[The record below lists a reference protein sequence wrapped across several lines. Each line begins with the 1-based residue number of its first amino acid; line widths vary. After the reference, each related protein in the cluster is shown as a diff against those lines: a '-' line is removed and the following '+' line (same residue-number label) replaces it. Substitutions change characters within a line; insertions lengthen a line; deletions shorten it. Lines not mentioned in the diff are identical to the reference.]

1 MSVVCNLTAYEVG
14 NSMDIPN
21 NSTKVY
27 VKLTATTSGASYN
40 NNSPSGSITI
50 DGSVH
55 LYSKNIPKSS
65 TITLY
70 EGVHTILHD
79 SDGKKSIGISYS
91 FATGISAG
99 TLTGSKTLELT
110 TVPRTSSVTCADGNI
125 GSATTINI
133 NRATSSFTHT
143 LKYAFG
149 TLSGTIASKTSNTS
163 IGWTI
168 PTSFYAQIPNAKSGQ
183 GTITCETYSGNT
195 LIGTTTCKFNAIV
208 LEEDNKP
215 TISGTIVDVNETTKA
230 LTGDE
235 NKLIKYFSNAKVTMT
250 ATPKNSATIKSQKIT
265 CADGKSSTSAT
276 ATLNKVES
284 GTFNLSCT
292 DSRNFT
298 TTTKITKTMVN
309 YIKLA
314 ITSLT
319 VTRVNSTSNTIK
331 ISLKG
336 NYFNSSF
343 GTVSNT
349 LTLKWRY
356 RLKGKTWSGY
366 TTVTATKIGNT
377 FSYNGTL
384 GTNFDYQEAY
394 EFEIVAQD
402 KLITDT
408 KSKEVTEGIP
418 LFDIWKNNLKI
429 NGIFSVLENIRKYN
443 GSNYIDL
450 LAEELTSNYTQYLPN
465 ENGTI
470 QLKPTVLYDND
481 SGTTGTVTLSETSAN
496 FSYLKIF
503 YGICNSS
510 GTWTQYS
517 SREIANP
524 NGKSVVTDFVRPTN
538 AEIVQLAS
546 RGYSISGTNITLNET
561 EKWAGIN
568 SNGVVASQWQDGS
581 SLIKI
586 VKVIGYK

>member
-1 MSVVCNLTAYEVG
+1 MAVVCNLTAYEVG
-14 NSMDIPN
+14 NSMNIPN
-21 NSTKVY
+21 NSTNVY

-40 NNSPSGSITI
+40 NNSPAGTITI
-50 DGSVH
+50 NGT
-55 LYSKNIPKSS
+55 LYSYRKNIPKS
-65 TITLY
+65 TTTTLY
-70 EGVHTILHD
+70 EGTHTIVHN

-125 GSATTINI
+125 GSSTTINI

-149 TLSGTIASKTSNTS
+149 SLSGTIATKTSSTS
-163 IGWTI
+163 VGWTI

-183 GTITCETYSGNT
+183 GTITCETYSGST
-195 LIGTTTCKFNAIV
+195 LIGTTTCKFNAIA
-208 LEEDNKP
+208 LEEINKP
-215 TISGTIVDVNETTKA
+215 TISGTVVDVNETTKT

-235 NKLIKYFSNAKVTMT
+235 NKLIKYFSNAKITMT
-250 ATPKNSATIKSQKIT
+250 ATAKNSATIKSQKVT
-265 CADGKSSTSAT
+265 CADGKSGTSAT
-276 ATLNKVES
+276 VTLNKVES

-298 TTTKITKTMVN
+298 TTAKITKTMIN

-319 VTRVNSTSNTIK
+319 LTRVNSTSNTIK
-331 ISLKG
+331 INLKG

-343 GTVSNT
+343 GAVSNS

-366 TTVTATKIGNT
+366 TNVTATKSGNT
-377 FSYNGTL
+377 FSYSGTL

-394 EFEIVAQD
+394 EFQIVAQD

-408 KSKEVTEGIP
+408 KLKEVTVGIP
-418 LFDIWKNNLKI
+418 LLDIWKNNLKI
-429 NGIFSVLENIRKYN
+429 NGIFSVLEKIRKYN

-450 LAEELTSNYTQYLPN
+450 LTKELTSNYTQYLPA

-470 QLKPTVLYDND
+470 QLKPIVLYDNN
-481 SGTTGTVTLSETSAN
+481 SGTTGTVTLSQSATN
-496 FSYLKIF
+496 FESLKIYF
-503 YGICNSS
+503 GKSEIGISS
-510 GTWTQYS
+510 VEVTK
-517 SREIANP
+517 P
-524 NGKSVVTDFVRPTN
+524 NGKKVCLSQSQYIDDTSQTVSKQGN
-538 AEIVQLAS
+538 
-546 RGYSISGTNITLNET
+546 ISGTSISFNKSGYGNIGNNTDVKEENL
-561 EKWAGIN
+561 IN
-568 SNGVVASQWQDGS
+568 
-581 SLIKI
+581 IYKI
-586 VKVIGYK
+586 EGYR